1 MPITSAQLSSAL
13 RVKKEFN
20 LVNGNL
26 VLTDISNWAGLGIA
40 APDEISV
47 LIKIVSPTGSVVYQ
61 NIGYDVDDYASPD
74 FTLTTTVLNE
84 TIPTDVLGNY
94 ITGDYTVCAKA
105 LLVQGVNNITT
116 SVTTITAPSALPDN
130 VLTKGTPS
138 APPFSTVKL
147 FVLGNVATSLMN
159 EGDIYSLTIDGDTI
173 SYTVPSATQT
183 VQQFYQQLNLAIIVY
198 KADNPASDWNNV
210 GGSFGASGNQYWL
223 NLNRTDAATIDLGV
237 GYTPFGTPQT
247 SSISYFVSPN
257 LSAPLAWT
265 DLSFSDG
272 IDTITYQVQVG
283 DSLGDAVQ
291 GVYDALQTFIT
302 ANPSSDL
309 ATLYTYSLSGN
320 SILVTSVLGNTAFVF
335 TSSVDATTSPQ
346 LTFSGEK
353 CTVSAV
359 CGCTQKISI
368 DVDVDYATAV
378 ATTTDTTNY
387 GAYFSLTRS
396 HTIYPPPIS
405 GLPSQTTSATTNVYS
420 NIVTTTW
427 SVQIESTIV
436 TLKANDT
443 YITCEV
449 SGSKE
454 LLVEADTL
462 CKTLC
467 VLKTYRADL
476 FKKFGKVNTVE
487 MERAWSLAMDEYVLA
502 IQATRC
508 GRPQSEVQG
517 YIDKAYAILGLDPTC
532 DCGCSASD
540 NPTPVVPTSI
550 VNGTDGTDGV
560 TPLFQN
566 TGTWIQ
572 VSYDNGSTWV
582 NLFSLASVTGAT
594 GAAGAA
600 GADGADGVAV
610 LYNEF
615 PNASTIG
622 TGWETL
628 DTYTLPLAT
637 LTTDGDELVVK
648 AAFTTPRAAVIG
660 GKEVR
665 LSFDGN
671 PLNVSVLLALVGNL
685 TRGEIFVRLVR
696 TSNTTAKVELKYSS
710 FVSATGGANLY
721 QVFNQTLNTIG
732 SLNFTTTAYDIKAE
746 ANSDVIGDITLESFE
761 IIYYKKQ

>member
-1 MPITSAQLSSAL
+1 MPITSAQLSSIL

-20 LVNGNL
+20 LVNGDL
-26 VLTDISNWAGLGIA
+26 DLTDISNFAGSGVIFPNTWATL
-40 APDEISV
+40 V
-47 LIKIVSPTGSVVYQ
+47 KIVDPTGAVVYQ
-61 NIGYDVDDYASPD
+61 NAGFDTDVYTSPD
-74 FTLTTTVLNE
+74 FNNATTTLDDA
-84 TIPTDVLGNY
+84 IPTDVLGNY
-94 ITGDYTVCAKA
+94 ITGTY
-105 LLVQGVNNITT
+105 
-116 SVTTITAPSALPDN
+116 
-130 VLTKGTPS
+130 
-138 APPFSTVKL
+138 
-147 FVLGNVATSLMN
+147 
-159 EGDIYSLTIDGDTI
+159 
-173 SYTVPSATQT
+173 
-183 VQQFYQQLNLAIIVY
+183 
-198 KADNPASDWNNV
+198 
-210 GGSFGASGNQYWL
+210 
-223 NLNRTDAATIDLGV
+223 TIDLKCKVVQG
-237 GYTPFGTPQT
+237 
-247 SSISYFVSPN
+247 
-257 LSAPLAWT
+257 A
-265 DLSFSDG
+265 
-272 IDTITYQVQVG
+272 DTIYG
-283 DSLGDAVQ
+283 S
-291 GVYDALQTFIT
+291 
-302 ANPSSDL
+302 
-309 ATLYTYSLSGN
+309 
-320 SILVTSVLGNTAFVF
+320 
-335 TSSVDATTSPQ
+335 ATTTS
-346 LTFSGEK
+346 FVCD
-353 CTVSAV
+353 CTTVV
-359 CGCTQKISI
+359 SI

-454 LLVEADTL
+454 FLVEADTL

-508 GRPQSEVQG
+508 GRPQSEVNG

-560 TPLFQN
+560 TPTFQN

-572 VSYDNGSTWV
+572 VSYDNGSTWI

-594 GAAGAA
+594 GATGAA

-615 PNASTIG
+615 PNSSTIG

-628 DTYTLPLAT
+628 VGGTYTLPLAT
-637 LTTDGDELVVK
+637 LTTNGDELVLKV
-648 AAFTTPRAAVIG
+648 AFTTPREAG
-660 GKEVR
+660 LGTKEVR

-671 PLNVSVLLALVGNL
+671 PLNVSVPLALFGNL
-685 TRGEIFVRLVR
+685 TRGEIAVRFVR

-732 SLNFTTTAYDIKAE
+732 SLNFTTTAYDFEAE

>member
-1 MPITSAQLSSAL
+1 MPITSAQLSSIL

-20 LVNGNL
+20 LVNGDL
-26 VLTDISNWAGLGIA
+26 DLTDITNFSGSGVIFPNTWATL
-40 APDEISV
+40 V
-47 LIKIVSPTGSVVYQ
+47 KIVDPTGAVVYQ
-61 NIGYDVDDYASPD
+61 NTGFDTDVYTSPD
-74 FTLTTTVLNE
+74 FDNSTDTLAE
-84 TIPTDVLGNY
+84 SIPTDVLGNY
-94 ITGDYTVCAKA
+94 ITGTY
-105 LLVQGVNNITT
+105 
-116 SVTTITAPSALPDN
+116 
-130 VLTKGTPS
+130 
-138 APPFSTVKL
+138 
-147 FVLGNVATSLMN
+147 
-159 EGDIYSLTIDGDTI
+159 
-173 SYTVPSATQT
+173 
-183 VQQFYQQLNLAIIVY
+183 
-198 KADNPASDWNNV
+198 
-210 GGSFGASGNQYWL
+210 
-223 NLNRTDAATIDLGV
+223 TIDLKCKVVQG
-237 GYTPFGTPQT
+237 
-247 SSISYFVSPN
+247 
-257 LSAPLAWT
+257 A
-265 DLSFSDG
+265 
-272 IDTITYQVQVG
+272 DTIYG
-283 DSLGDAVQ
+283 S
-291 GVYDALQTFIT
+291 
-302 ANPSSDL
+302 
-309 ATLYTYSLSGN
+309 
-320 SILVTSVLGNTAFVF
+320 
-335 TSSVDATTSPQ
+335 ATTTS
-346 LTFSGEK
+346 FVCD
-353 CTVSAV
+353 CTTVV
-359 CGCTQKISI
+359 SI

-454 LLVEADTL
+454 FLVEADTL

-560 TPLFQN
+560 TPEFQN

-594 GAAGAA
+594 GATGATGIAGAN
-600 GADGADGVAV
+600 GVAV
-610 LYNEF
+610 LTNTFPDEDTQTTNWEALGTYNLLK
-615 PNASTIG
+615 T
-622 TGWETL
+622 TL
-628 DTYTLPLAT
+628 GANEDT
-637 LTTDGDELVVK
+637 VKVK
-648 AAFTTPRAAVIG
+648 AVFTTASPRSTYSQA
-660 GKEVR
+660 VR
-665 LSFDGN
+665 LSFGGTDLIGAFDYPSFFASN
-671 PLNVSVLLALVGNL
+671 IYKIVVELDFTRVSNVLGSYYIRSTFYGAVGAPSS
-685 TRGEIFVRLVR
+685 TRLVVR
-696 TSNTTAKVELKYSS
+696 SS
-710 FVSATGGANLY
+710 EIDLRSL
-721 QVFNQTLNTIG
+721 G
-732 SLNFTTTAYDIKAE
+732 SLNFTTTDYAIEAE
-746 ANSDVIGDITLESFE
+746 ANSDVIGDITLENFE